1 MSIYEIQ
8 RWSHKELR
16 LRGGS
21 ADCEPRVSDP
31 VPLYSK
37 KMNGHTSTVQ
47 EIRLRKKIGLGAM
60 GTFCEGGGVSK
71 TKGAELQLLVGLTS
85 PPHP

>member
-1 MSIYEIQ
+1 MSIYEY
-8 RWSHKELR
+8 SAVCHKELR
-16 LRGGS
+16 LLGSS

-37 KMNGHTSTVQ
+37 KMKWAHFHSPRDKVK
-47 EIRLRKKIGLGAM
+47 KKIGLGAM